1 MLFFMKAILLCAVR
15 DAQCKPGNHLK
26 LPIVYLKGTSK
37 TPLTSEQEMYNTP
50 GLMPAVKMTAIYWW
64 SRAVYLMA

>member
-1 MLFFMKAILLCAVR
+1 MYAKLLFWQSKLIAFLLFSSLL
-15 DAQCKPGNHLK
+15 PSSLLK

-50 GLMPAVKMTAIYWW
+50 GLMPALKMTAIY
-64 SRAVYLMA
+64 